1 MDQFKTN
8 EFNNFHYVTTVTY
21 KRLPIFRGVKT
32 CEIFIEVLKEIREIH
47 PFKLIGYVIMP
58 DHIHL
63 ILNPL
68 EEKIGAIM
76 RKLKGKTAHLI
87 VNWLK
92 ENNFTESLN
101 KLLIIGKNERQTHA
115 VWQRDF
121 SAIDLWS
128 PKFLRQKLDYIHLNP
143 LRAEFCDHPA
153 KWKFSSYHAYLP
165 HKAVKCRLKLI
176 GVHIGM
182 KKKKNNYKKR
192 TRRLA
197 TGFARNDN
205 L

>member
-1 MDQFKTN
+1 MKLDQFKTN
-8 EFNNFHYVTTVTY
+8 EFNNFHYITTVTY
-21 KRLPIFRGVKT
+21 KRLPIFRSEKP
-32 CEIFIEVLKEIREIH
+32 CEIFIDVLKEIRVIH
-47 PFKLIGYVIMP
+47 PFKLIGSVIMP

-68 EEKIGAIM
+68 EEKISVIM

-92 ENNFTESLN
+92 ENDFPDSLN
-101 KLLIIGKNERQTHA
+101 KLLLKAKNNRQKFA

-128 PKFLRQKLDYIHLNP
+128 SKFLRQKLDYIHLNP
-143 LRAEFCDHPA
+143 LRAKFRDHPA

-165 HKAVKCRLKLI
+165 HKTGEVPI
-176 GVHIGM
+176 GIDWNSYW
-182 KKKKNNYKKR
+182 KEENE
-192 TRRLA
+192 
-197 TGFARNDN
+197 
-205 L
+205 

>member
-1 MDQFKTN
+1 MRMDQFKTN

-165 HKAVKCRLKLI
+165 HKAGEVPIEIDWRSYWDEEKEK
-176 GVHIGM
+176 
-182 KKKKNNYKKR
+182 
-192 TRRLA
+192 
-197 TGFARNDN
+197 
-205 L
+205 